1 VTAPWQPVS
10 LSWDARDSP
19 SGSPIVLPPGQGAYV
34 ALERPLGSTIIK
46 LPIMP
51 ATERRSIKRIEV
63 FVHFVEQEEIWAG
76 DANEPW
82 SKVRLDD
89 TPHATTREQAIALF
103 GVGNP
108 LAATPLPFVMVGD
121 AQRFAAEWAAPPQ
134 VDLMLPCPFCGAAAG
149 LILERHPQSGGGG
162 HRCVRC
168 GECGAIGP
176 ASRTQAGAAGEREA
190 TANWNRRVEGR
201 GKR

>member
-1 VTAPWQPVS
+1 MTAPS
-10 LSWDARDSP
+10 LESAIEILTGEAIRLRTCDATRYP
-19 SGSPIVLPPGQGAYV
+19 
-34 ALERPLGSTIIK
+34 K
-46 LPIMP
+46 
-51 ATERRSIKRIEV
+51 
-63 FVHFVEQEEIWAG
+63 
-76 DANEPW
+76 AN
-82 SKVRLDD
+82 
-89 TPHATTREQAIALF
+89 H
-103 GVGNP
+103 
-108 LAATPLPFVMVGD
+108 LAAAIDVVLSALVGSLRTCQGCGAPVPREGDLDLTMRCD
-121 AQRFAAEWAAPPQ
+121 ACRAKRGLPPQ